1 LLNRKLI
8 LGISLLSGISLIG
21 LVFIQV
27 YWIQSA
33 IEQRKSQFE
42 DNVKKSLI
50 EVVHDVDRF
59 EAISRMNKNAGSKN
73 LLNQLLQTG
82 GNALHNHATYLDELD
97 TVFNAIHNNF
107 NVQIVEKHV
116 LNKKAGSKSHHKI
129 ISQKYGNDTA
139 FTIQITDTTPSKF
152 NAISKDL
159 WSQKTGLVEELVSD
173 IFSFDFFG
181 LNVERIT
188 QPDLDSIIES
198 ALKKNGINTKYQMGV
213 FDIMNQSIYEKDID
227 NQNALYESP
236 FKISLF
242 PNDIFGSPIYLS
254 LYFPN
259 EKAFIL
265 KSMWIM
271 LAISAIFVLIIIFAF
286 YYSISTIFK
295 QKKLSIIKNDFIN
308 NMTHELKTPISTIS
322 LACEALNDTEI
333 KNSKETQ
340 GRFVNMINEENK
352 RLGEL
357 VENVLQSAVI
367 EKGELKLKEEF
378 FNIHDV
384 IERAVKNVKIQV
396 DQKGGQIVV
405 SKLATRVQVYA
416 DNVHITNVIYN
427 LLDNANKYTAIQPSI
442 EISTEDIVGGI
453 VIKVKDNGIGISK
466 ENQRKIFEK
475 LYRVPTGNL
484 HDVKGFGLGL
494 SYVKAIVE
502 KHDGKI
508 NVESTLGKGSTF
520 VLTLPIEKEKDYEE
534 KDPNTAR

>member
-1 LLNRKLI
+1 MLNKKFI
-8 LGISLLSGISLIG
+8 LGISFLSGIALIG

-42 DNVKKSLI
+42 DNVKKSLV
-50 EVVHDVDRF
+50 EVVYDVDRF
-59 EAISRMNKNAGSKN
+59 EAISRMNKNLDSKD
-73 LLNQLLQTG
+73 LLNQILQKG
-82 GNALHNHATYLDELD
+82 GKVLHNHATYLDELD
-97 TVFNAIHNNF
+97 TVFNAIHDKF
-107 NVQIVEKHV
+107 NVQIFEKHIF
-116 LNKKAGSKSHHKI
+116 NKESVFETNHKI
-129 ISQKYGNDTA
+129 ISQKYGGDTV
-139 FTIQITDTTPSKF
+139 TIEIMDSTPSKF
-152 NAISKDL
+152 NALNKGL
-159 WSQKTGLVEELVSD
+159 WNQKTNIVEELVSD

-181 LNVERIT
+181 STAERIT

-198 ALKKNGINTKYQMGV
+198 VLKKNGINTKYQMGV
-213 FDIMNQSIYEKDID
+213 FDIMNHSIYEGDSD
-227 NQNALYESP
+227 SQNDLYESP

-242 PNDIFGSPIYLS
+242 PNDIFGSPVYLS
-254 LYFPN
+254 MYFPN
-259 EKAFIL
+259 ENAFIL
-265 KSMWIM
+265 KSMWMM

-322 LACEALNDTEI
+322 LACEALNDSEI

-352 RLGEL
+352 RLGVL

-367 EKGELKLKEEF
+367 DKGELKLQEEI
-378 FNIHDV
+378 FNIHEV
-384 IERAVKNVKIQV
+384 IDRAVKNVKIQV
-396 DQKGGQIVV
+396 EKKNGQIIV
-405 SKLATRVQVYA
+405 SKLATKVQVYA

-427 LLDNANKYTAIQPSI
+427 LLDNANKYIAIQPSI
-442 EISTEDIVGGI
+442 EITTEDIVGGI
-453 VIKVKDNGIGISK
+453 VIKVKDNGVGISK
-466 ENQRKIFEK
+466 ENQKKIFEK
-475 LYRVPTGNL
+475 LYRVPTGNV

-502 KHDGKI
+502 KHGGTI

-520 VLTLPIEKEKDYEE
+520 VMTLPIQKEKEHE
-534 KDPNTAR
+534 

>member
-1 LLNRKLI
+1 MLNRKFI
-8 LGISLLSGISLIG
+8 LGISLLSGIALIG

-42 DNVKKSLI
+42 DNVNKSLV
-50 EVVHDVDRF
+50 EVVYDVDRF
-59 EAISRMNKNAGSKN
+59 EAISRMNKNAGSKD
-73 LLNQLLQTG
+73 LLNKLLQKG
-82 GNALHNHATYLDELD
+82 GKALHNHANYLDELD
-97 TVFNAIHNNF
+97 TVFTAIHDEF
-107 NVQIVEKHV
+107 NVQIVEKHL
-116 LNKKAGSKSHHKI
+116 LNKKTGSKTNHKI
-129 ISQKYGNDTA
+129 ISQKYGKDTA
-139 FTIQITDTTPSKF
+139 FTIELIDTTPSKF

-159 WSQKTGLVEELVSD
+159 WNQKTDIVEELVSD

-181 LNVERIT
+181 LNSERIT
-188 QPDLDSIIES
+188 QPDLDSIIQS
-198 ALKKNGINTKYQMGV
+198 VLKKNGINTKYQMGV
-213 FDIMNQSIYEKDID
+213 FDIMNHSIYEDD
-227 NQNALYESP
+227 NNNQNHLYESP

-242 PNDIFGSPIYLS
+242 PNDIFGSPVYLS

-265 KSMWIM
+265 KSMWMM

-352 RLGEL
+352 RLGVL

-367 EKGELKLKEEF
+367 EKGELKLKKEF

-384 IERAVKNVKIQV
+384 IDRAVKNVKIQV
-396 DQKGGQIVV
+396 EQKGGHIVV
-405 SKLATRVQVYA
+405 SKVATKVRVYA

-453 VIKVKDNGIGISK
+453 VIKVKDNGVGISK
-466 ENQRKIFEK
+466 ENQKKIFEK
-475 LYRVPTGNL
+475 LYRVPTGNV

-502 KHDGKI
+502 KHDGTI
-508 NVESTLGKGSTF
+508 NVESILGKGSTF
-520 VLTLPIEKEKDYEE
+520 VLTLPIEKQKQNE
-534 KDPNTAR
+534 

>member
-1 LLNRKLI
+1 MLNKKII
-8 LGISLLSGISLIG
+8 LGISFLSGIALIG

-59 EAISRMNKNAGSKN
+59 EAISRMNKNVGSKN

-82 GNALHNHATYLDELD
+82 GNALQNHASYWDELD

-139 FTIQITDTTPSKF
+139 FTIEITDTTPSKF

-159 WSQKTGLVEELVSD
+159 WSQKTDIVEELVSD

-213 FDIMNQSIYEKDID
+213 FDIMNQSIYEENID
-227 NQNALYESP
+227 NQNTLYESP

-242 PNDIFGSPIYLS
+242 PNDIFGSPLYLS

-271 LAISAIFVLIIIFAF
+271 LVISAIFVLIIIFAF

-322 LACEALNDTEI
+322 LACEALNDSEI

-352 RLGEL
+352 RLGVL

-367 EKGELKLKEEF
+367 DKGELNLKEEI

-384 IERAVKNVKIQV
+384 IDRAVKNVKIQV
-396 DQKGGQIVV
+396 EKKHGQIVV
-405 SKLATRVQVYA
+405 SKLATKVQVYA
-416 DNVHITNVIYN
+416 DKVHITNLIYN
-427 LLDNANKYTAIQPSI
+427 LLDNANKYTPIQPSI

-466 ENQRKIFEK
+466 ENQKKIFEK

-494 SYVKAIVE
+494 SYVKAIIE
-502 KHDGKI
+502 KHNGTI
-508 NVESTLGKGSTF
+508 NVESILGKGSTF
-520 VLTLPIEKEKDYEE
+520 VLTLPIEKQK
-534 KDPNTAR
+534 K

>member
-8 LGISLLSGISLIG
+8 LGISLLSGIALIG

-42 DNVKKSLI
+42 DNVKKSLV
-50 EVVHDVDRF
+50 EVVYDVDRF
-59 EAISRMNKNAGSKN
+59 EAISRMNKNAASKN
-73 LLNQLLQTG
+73 LLNQILQKG
-82 GNALHNHATYLDELD
+82 GKALHNHAVYLDELD
-97 TVFNAIHNNF
+97 PVFNAIHDKF
-107 NVQIVEKHV
+107 NIQIVEKHSF
-116 LNKKAGSKSHHKI
+116 NEDEGSETNHKI
-129 ISQKYGNDTA
+129 ISQKYGNDTS
-139 FTIQITDTTPSKF
+139 FTIEITDTTPSNFYKM
-152 NAISKDL
+152 NKEIWA
-159 WSQKTGLVEELVSD
+159 QKAEVVEELVSD
-173 IFSFDFFG
+173 IFYFELFESSAD
-181 LNVERIT
+181 RIT
-188 QPDLDSIIES
+188 EHDLDSIIAS
-198 ALKKNGINTKYQMGV
+198 VLNKNGINTKYQMGV
-213 FDIMNQSIYEKDID
+213 FDIMNHSIYDLKDN
-227 NQNALYESP
+227 NQDDLYASP

-242 PNDIFGSPIYLS
+242 PNDIFGSPVYLS
-254 LYFPN
+254 MYFPN
-259 EKAFIL
+259 ENAFIL
-265 KSMWIM
+265 KSMWMM

-322 LACEALNDTEI
+322 LACEALNDTGI
-333 KNSKETQ
+333 ANSKETQ

-352 RLGEL
+352 RLGVL

-367 EKGELKLKEEF
+367 DKGELKLQKES

-384 IERAVKNVKIQV
+384 IDRAVKNVKIQV
-396 DQKGGQIVV
+396 EQKRGQIAV
-405 SKLATRVQVYA
+405 SKLATKVQVYA

-442 EISTEDIVGGI
+442 EITTEDIVGGI
-453 VIKVKDNGIGISK
+453 VIKVKDNGVGISK
-466 ENQRKIFEK
+466 ENQKKIFEK
-475 LYRVPTGNL
+475 LYRVPTGNV

-502 KHDGKI
+502 KHDGTI

-520 VLTLPIEKEKDYEE
+520 VLTLPIEKEKDHE
-534 KDPNTAR
+534 

>member
-1 LLNRKLI
+1 MLNRKFI
-8 LGISLLSGISLIG
+8 LGISLLSGIALIG
-21 LVFIQV
+21 LIFIQV

-42 DNVKKSLI
+42 DNVKKSLL

-59 EAISRMNKNAGSKN
+59 EAISRMNQNAGSKN
-73 LLNQLLQTG
+73 LLNQLLQKG
-82 GNALHNHATYLDELD
+82 GKALHNHATYLDELD
-97 TVFNAIHNNF
+97 TVFTSIHDEF
-107 NVQIVEKHV
+107 NVQIIEKHV
-116 LNKKAGSKSHHKI
+116 LNKKTGSKTNHKI
-129 ISQKYGNDTA
+129 ISQKHGNDTA
-139 FTIQITDTTPSKF
+139 FTIEIKDTTPSKF
-152 NAISKDL
+152 NGINKYL
-159 WSQKTGLVEELVSD
+159 WNQKTNLAQELVSD

-181 LNVERIT
+181 LNLERIT
-188 QPDLDSIIES
+188 QPDLDSIVES
-198 ALKKNGINTKYQMGV
+198 VLKKNGINTKYKMGV
-213 FDIMNQSIYEKDID
+213 FDIMNHSIYEEDID
-227 NQNALYESP
+227 NQNDLYESP

-242 PNDIFGSPIYLS
+242 PNDIFGSPVYLS

-265 KSMWIM
+265 KSMWMM

-322 LACEALNDTEI
+322 LACEALNDTGI
-333 KNSKETQ
+333 ANSKETQ
-340 GRFVNMINEENK
+340 GRFVNMINQENK
-352 RLGEL
+352 RLGVL

-367 EKGELKLKEEF
+367 DKGELKLNEEF

-384 IERAVKNVKIQV
+384 IDRAVKNVKIQV
-396 DQKGGQIVV
+396 EQKGGQIVV
-405 SKLATRVQVYA
+405 SKLATKVQVYA

-427 LLDNANKYTAIQPSI
+427 LLDNANKYTTIQPSI

-453 VIKVKDNGIGISK
+453 VIKVKDNGVGISK
-466 ENQRKIFEK
+466 DNQKKIFEK
-475 LYRVPTGNL
+475 LYRVPTGNV

-494 SYVKAIVE
+494 SYVKAIAE
-502 KHDGKI
+502 KHDGLI

-520 VLTLPIEKEKDYEE
+520 ILTLPIQKEKDHE
-534 KDPNTAR
+534 